1 MMCHDIMLLLYIVQ
15 GREYVRSPPPHS
27 DTSSSGSRGGESVS
41 LASLGITMG
50 DRVVIGVGTSRQPK
64 VSKESSENE
73 RRSLLK
79 YSSYLVFVYLEEYN

>member
-1 MMCHDIMLLLYIVQ
+1 MCGHHHTVTHHPQ
-15 GREYVRSPPPHS
+15 GVGVGR
-27 DTSSSGSRGGESVS
+27 VS

-50 DRVVIGVGTSRQPK
+50 DRVVIGAATSRQPK